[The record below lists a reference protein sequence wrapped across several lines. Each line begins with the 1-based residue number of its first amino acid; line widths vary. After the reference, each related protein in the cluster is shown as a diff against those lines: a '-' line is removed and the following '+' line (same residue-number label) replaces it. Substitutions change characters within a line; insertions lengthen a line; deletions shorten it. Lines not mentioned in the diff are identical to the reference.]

1 MEAATP
7 IYPGSIQIRSESR
20 QLSSSNLDLTK
31 PSSHVSSCC
40 CIPILPFLKI
50 SMTQSQP
57 QKDAFL
63 SELDILIGSRKMPPR
78 PHLDPPQLSDGF
90 VHSEWISSTHPLIFS
105 ECNLDSDE

>member
-31 PSSHVSSCC
+31 PSSHVSSRC

-63 SELDILIGSRKMPPR
+63 SELDILIGSRKCAPPTPPR
-78 PHLDPPQLSDGF
+78 PPSAIRWLGALQMDIIYPPFNFQRM
-90 VHSEWISSTHPLIFS
+90 
-105 ECNLDSDE
+105 